1 MSDTTRFEPR
11 RLLVT
16 GGAGFIGSHLVEWIL
31 QRAPSV
37 ERLVVLDRLT
47 YAGHRLN
54 LRAVEPDSRLVFVHG
69 DVCDAALVGRLF
81 DEHRFDA
88 VFHLAAESHV
98 DRSIEN
104 AADFV
109 RTNVLGT
116 FTLLD
121 QARRAW
127 SAQRARFV
135 HVSTDEVYG
144 ELGDTGSFTEESPY
158 RPNSPYAASK
168 AGADHLVRAYRRT
181 YGLPVVVTNCSNNYG
196 PRQMPEKLIPL
207 MVDRALRG
215 EPLPVYGEGRQ
226 VRDWLHVEDHC
237 EGLWR
242 AMTLGQDGERYHF
255 GAGVEL
261 TNLALVQRLAD
272 EVDRQMGR
280 AEGTSRALIRFVRDR
295 PGHDFRYAIDW
306 SKSHA
311 ELAWSPRRSFDEGL
325 RDTVRW
331 YVENRGWVE
340 AVRSEEHER
349 FVRAQYEG
357 R

>member
-1 MSDTTRFEPR
+1 MRDTTPFEPR

-31 QRAPSV
+31 QRAPGV

-54 LRAVEPDSRLVFVHG
+54 LRAVEPDARLVFVHG
-69 DVCDAALVGRLF
+69 DVCDAALLGRLF

-127 SAQRARFV
+127 SEQRARLV

-168 AGADHLVRAYRRT
+168 AGADHLVRAYGRT
-181 YGLPVVVTNCSNNYG
+181 YGLPVIVTNCSNNYG

-207 MVDRALRG
+207 MVDRALGG
-215 EPLPVYGEGRQ
+215 EPLPVYGEGLQ

-237 EGLWR
+237 EGLWA
-242 AMTLGQDGERYHF
+242 AMTRGEDGERYHF

-272 EVDRQMGR
+272 EVDRQMDR
-280 AEGTSRALIRFVRDR
+280 APGTSRALIRFVRDR

-311 ELAWSPRRSFDEGL
+311 ELGWSPRRSFDEGL

-331 YVENRGWVE
+331 YVGHREWVE

-349 FVRAQYEG
+349 FLRAQYEG